1 MQLIVAVTVL
11 VIALATVLPTVNAE
25 TIDFNKVHLVDAQSS
40 RGSGYASNSFLFR
53 GNAPLVNSP
62 STGEPVFAYDEVLNY
77 TRTRVA
83 EANGTFPANNSL
95 VYLVDITFENVFDKF
110 FENEALFW
118 ANATNADKGKY
129 LHWELLG
136 AVEWATGMTTAEQDA
151 MIQAGTVWKEDQVPV
166 RIQLVRDMLLNGP
179 PSGYDALVVYVHCAG
194 GCDRTG
200 EFVGSY
206 RMNFFHTAQLAPIY
220 AQDVQECG
228 RAPDYFA
235 SGALGWFCLTW
246 NLYNATALSLPPMT
260 DCLTA
265 YTCKLLGS
273 CTATGQ

>member
-1 MQLIVAVTVL
+1 MQLVTCALVVALTAVASSIVH
-11 VIALATVLPTVNAE
+11 AE

-40 RGSGYASNSFLFR
+40 KGPGYPSNSFLVR
-53 GNAPLVNSP
+53 GNAPLRIAP
-62 STGEPVFAYDEVLNY
+62 TTGDIVFAYEDVLNCS
-77 TRTRVA
+77 RARVQ
-83 EANGTFPANNSL
+83 EANGTFPSNDSR
-95 VYLVDITFENVFDKF
+95 VYLVDITFENAFDKY

-136 AVEWATGMTTAEQDA
+136 AVEWATGMTTAQQDA
-151 MIQAGTVWKEDQVPV
+151 MIQDGTVWKEDQVPV
-166 RIQLVRDMLLNGP
+166 RIQLVRDMLLAGP

-220 AQDVQECG
+220 GQDVQECG
-228 RAPDYFA
+228 RAPDYYA

-246 NLYNATALSLPPMT
+246 NLYNSTALSLPPMT

-273 CTATGQ
+273 CTATGL